1 MFVRQGI
8 ASPGFEIGS
17 SHHEIAIF
25 PALPIAY
32 SHVPLWT
39 RIHQPVLLF
48 DPEKGKGPRP
58 SEGSGTVPKV
68 CPKIS
73 NTIEKYLNPSKS
85 GRPKKRSFYRGN
97 PLFYATS
104 VFPMPPTHGRSQ
116 RFKSSIAH
124 QFLFR
129 YFSPAYPTPARVFF
143 LHPRWSLSARLGQ
156 RGRTFPGNPP

>member
-48 DPEKGKGPRP
+48 DPFKAFFAISKPRIRINYAGTKTVDEWAFDRWEQWLIFSNAPGPKTVFGAKGIRIYRKIEGNWKIYWSIQTDDELVGSEK
-58 SEGSGTVPKV
+58 
-68 CPKIS
+68 
-73 NTIEKYLNPSKS
+73 
-85 GRPKKRSFYRGN
+85 
-97 PLFYATS
+97 TS
-104 VFPMPPTHGRSQ
+104 ITDQ
-116 RFKSSIAH
+116 IK
-124 QFLFR
+124 
-129 YFSPAYPTPARVFF
+129 
-143 LHPRWSLSARLGQ
+143 
-156 RGRTFPGNPP
+156 

>member
-1 MFVRQGI
+1 MRQGI

-68 CPKIS
+68 CS
-73 NTIEKYLNPSKS
+73 KYRRLSKS
-85 GRPKKRSFYRGN
+85 IKIHRNPGGQKNARSTGEIPYFMRLLFFLCLLHTVEVRGSN
-97 PLFYATS
+97 PLSPILSETPAEIS
-104 VFPMPPTHGRSQ
+104 SP
-116 RFKSSIAH
+116 SIA
-124 QFLFR
+124 Q
-129 YFSPAYPTPARVFF
+129 
-143 LHPRWSLSARLGQ
+143 
-156 RGRTFPGNPP
+156 GRIRRINNLRINS